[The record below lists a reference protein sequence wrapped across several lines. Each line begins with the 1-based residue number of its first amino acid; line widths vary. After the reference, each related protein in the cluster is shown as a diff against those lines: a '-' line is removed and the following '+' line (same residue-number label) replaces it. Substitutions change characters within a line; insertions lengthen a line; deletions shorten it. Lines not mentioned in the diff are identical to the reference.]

1 MEKIEPEVMLS
12 VCCITYNH
20 ERFIAQAIEGFLMQ
34 KTTFKYEIII
44 GEDCST
50 DETRK
55 IVDEYA
61 ANYPDR
67 IKLITS
73 EFNVGAHKNEVRVIK
88 EVKGKYIALCDG
100 DDYWTDPLK
109 LQKQVDFLEQNQNYI
124 MCCHYSKRIRENNEI
139 YYMNLRPTPIVYSFE
154 DILFDNDFETVLLS
168 VVFRNTP
175 DIIKM
180 YTTDW
185 YYQSNAPDRFLKLYA
200 TFTSGKKIYVLPE
213 IMSCYRK
220 HAGGIWSTIH
230 PKIIKQRTLSDLYLI
245 IKIFKYSRI
254 QRAKLLV
261 YYLKN
266 YFVFEVK
273 GHSIQNA
280 FSTIKTIVI

>member
-1 MEKIEPEVMLS
+1 METIESDVMLS
-12 VCCITYNH
+12 VCCVTYNH
-20 ERFIAQAIEGFLMQ
+20 ENYIAQAIEGFLMQ
-34 KTTFKYEIII
+34 RTAFKYEIII

-50 DETRK
+50 DGTRQ
-55 IVDEYA
+55 IVEEYA
-61 ANYPDR
+61 LKHPDK

-73 EFNVGAHKNEVRVIK
+73 EFNVGAHKNEFRVIQ
-88 EVKGKYIALCDG
+88 EIKGKYIALCDG

-109 LQKQVDFLEQNQNYI
+109 LQKQVDFLEKNHDYI

-139 YYMNLRPTPIVYSFE
+139 YYMNLNPKPIVYTFE

-168 VVFRNTP
+168 VVVRNTP
-175 DIIKM
+175 DVINM
-180 YTTDW
+180 YKSDW
-185 YYQSNAPDRFLKLYA
+185 YYKINAPDRFLKLQA

-245 IKIFKYSRI
+245 IKIFKYSRV
-254 QRAKLLV
+254 QRIKLLF
-261 YYLKN
+261 YYLKK
-266 YFVFEVK
+266 YFIFEVK
-273 GHSIQNA
+273 GHSVQNA
-280 FSTIKTIVI
+280 FSTIKTIL